1 MKGCFEELLFVHVFL
16 NTRLLLH
23 TDNPFHMAA
32 LLLRFLPAH
41 KQPSTCMHFTFP
53 VLVHSKPKPQNV
65 NKKKALFANTNFQL
79 SNPSCSKFHLLSKM
93 CVLAPPKMLQIIAPS
108 SRSWM
113 KEKTPKNR
121 FLNTRNI
128 TPIAMRKSKQKSRSS
143 ASCMECCFS
152 PFVQNAQ
159 QNSAERAKH
168 ELKTENVSMDSS
180 NPLTRFA

>member
-65 NKKKALFANTNFQL
+65 NKKKGALRKYKLPTKQPIMFQ
-79 SNPSCSKFHLLSKM
+79 
-93 CVLAPPKMLQIIAPS
+93 VS
-108 SRSWM
+108 SSI
-113 KEKTPKNR
+113 KDVC
-121 FLNTRNI
+121 
-128 TPIAMRKSKQKSRSS
+128 AC
-143 ASCMECCFS
+143 A
-152 PFVQNAQ
+152 
-159 QNSAERAKH
+159 
-168 ELKTENVSMDSS
+168 TENAA
-180 NPLTRFA
+180 NNCTF